1 MKFCKDC
8 KHFQEVDKKC
18 LNESDY
24 DLVTGELK
32 MYYAETQRHHGACG
46 REGKLFEPIRPP
58 KYTDEELD
66 DLSCIPFGVK
76 YE

>member
-8 KHFQEVDKKC
+8 KHFSELDKKC
-18 LNESDY
+18 LIEKDY

-46 REGKLFEPIRPP
+46 REGKLFEAIRPP

-76 YE
+76 HE

>member
-8 KHFQEVDKKC
+8 KHFQEVDAKC
-18 LNESDY
+18 LIEKDY
-24 DLVTGELK
+24 DLVTGEYK
-32 MYYAETQRHHGACG
+32 FYYAETLRAYGSCG

-66 DLSCIPFGVK
+66 DLSCIPFGGSQL
-76 YE
+76 

>member
-32 MYYAETQRHHGACG
+32 MYYAETQRYYGSCG
-46 REGKLFEPIRPP
+46 REGKLFEPLRLP
-58 KYTDEELD
+58 KYSDEELD
-66 DLSCIPFGVK
+66 DLSCIPFGGSQL
-76 YE
+76 